1 MDIQIKLGEPLWR
14 AVGQRRLQI
23 AWPDDDNPPTVNDL
37 LIYLQDAYSGFDVAL
52 TTAAGISHANPYQF
66 FLDSRIVAAHA
77 LGTRRMRAGETL
89 YIFLPAA
96 GGQADA
102 PLARAFYARSTPL
115 VAQDLLGKLLVRE
128 LADGQRLC
136 GRIVETEAYGGAED
150 RASHA
155 ARGPT
160 PRAAIMFGEPGRA
173 YVYFIY
179 GMYFCFNVVTEAEGT
194 PGAVL
199 VRALELMQPGQQ
211 TRHEAQS
218 QTNGPGKLCRA
229 LQIDRALNGHDLTQV
244 GPLYLAPGQPVAS
257 ADIEAT
263 PRINVRAD
271 EWGRR
276 VPWRFVIRAHPNP
289 KPDEGF
295 S

>member
-14 AVGQRRLQI
+14 AVGQRRLQL
-23 AWPDDDNPPTVNDL
+23 AWPDEDNPPTINDL
-37 LIYLQDAYSGFDVAL
+37 LITLQNSYPGFAAAL
-52 TTAAGISHANPYQF
+52 TAAAGITHANPYQF
-66 FLDSRIVAAHA
+66 FVDSRIVAAHA
-77 LGTRRMRAGETL
+77 LSTRRMRAGETL

-102 PLARAFYARSTPL
+102 PLARAFYARATPL
-115 VAQDLLGKLLVRE
+115 VAQDLLGQVLVRE
-128 LADGQRLC
+128 LADGQRLR
-136 GRIVETEAYGGAED
+136 GRVVETEAYGGAED

-199 VRALELMQPGQQ
+199 VRAVELMQPAPQ
-211 TRHEAQS
+211 TRHEAQKH
-218 QTNGPGKLCRA
+218 TNGPGKLCRA
-229 LQIDRALNGHDLTQV
+229 LQIDRRLNGHDLTQG
-244 GPLYLAPGQPVAS
+244 GPLYLAPGQPAAP

-263 PRINVRAD
+263 PRINVRGD

-289 KPDEGF
+289 TSD
-295 S
+295 

>member
-23 AWPDDDNPPTVNDL
+23 AWPDDDNPPTINDL
-37 LIYLQDAYSGFDVAL
+37 LITLQNSYPGFAAAL
-52 TTAAGISHANPYQF
+52 TAAAGITHANPYQF
-66 FLDSRIVAAHA
+66 FVDSRIVAAHA
-77 LGTRRMRAGETL
+77 LSTRRMRAGETL

-102 PLARAFYARSTPL
+102 PLARAFYARATPL
-115 VAQDLLGKLLVRE
+115 VAQDLLGQVLVRE
-128 LADGQRLC
+128 LADGQRLR
-136 GRIVETEAYGGAED
+136 GRVVETEAYGGAED

-199 VRALELMQPGQQ
+199 VRAVELMQPAPLAPP
-211 TRHEAQS
+211 EAQKR
-218 QTNGPGKLCRA
+218 TNGPGKLCRA
-229 LQIDRALNGHDLTQV
+229 LQIDRRLNGHDLTQV
-244 GPLYLAPGQPVAS
+244 GPLYLAPGQPVAP

-263 PRINVRAD
+263 PRINVRGD

-289 KPDEGF
+289 TSD
-295 S
+295 